1 LLSPSV
7 SFGEI
12 SNLPIS
18 FVENIIR
25 EIPKLEKK
33 LHRLS
38 SGQMLVDIL
47 LAVFSKDG
55 KRGRKEE
62 IDFTELKKAPMDKK
76 KSALEKLISNYKNID
91 TTSAL
96 EKLRKGTTS
105 IKKDIDSK
113 VEDSNKSST
122 KGDTN

>member
-1 LLSPSV
+1 
-7 SFGEI
+7 
-12 SNLPIS
+12 
-18 FVENIIR
+18 
-25 EIPKLEKK
+25 
-33 LHRLS
+33 
-38 SGQMLVDIL
+38 MLVDIL